1 MVINTFDP
9 HPPKVPGGHAM
20 LRPLAVALSCLFAG
34 FLPAIAWS
42 DPPKEIPGMPDFEQQ
57 RNQMVAIHVK
67 RDGSGDFTEI
77 QEAINSI
84 QDASPEKP
92 YVVYV
97 HDDMLITD
105 LRQLWN
111 VSTRTRVEDPAAIK
125 GQVAAIIPSHWI
137 QIVGVGSPRTI
148 EIVSPKDLPVSVY
161 QFIQVAY
168 PMGNC
173 VLDNFRFI
181 ITGGRYAIHQEAGG
195 SKTHLDYW
203 ATTVYRNIYAEH
215 RGNVGYPE
223 GVWKSV
229 HAQANGTTSGSRMI
243 YLNCEWKANNYCPYY
258 THANMAFDGGNTLI
272 FDGCKMHLDSLNGV
286 RWSDLGSGYR
296 AEVVIRNSD
305 FGYFLVENQI
315 RGLERELTNADNW
328 RDGGALVS
336 GGGNTIMT
344 TIEEEPGTLY
354 FETAKVGEDIRV
366 VGGDAADLIIGGE
379 LKILQVAPDRPG
391 AFWANKRIQQV
402 HPGLG
407 NSRVFTLQHR
417 LANCAAHP
425 KTLVLQVGTERV
437 TVTFAK
443 NYVTADG
450 SAYQWDTEPAVP
462 TQQVIEEI
470 NQASGGRFTCRLGML
485 MRICSF
491 KDCMVSVRNKTAT
504 TFDLGQGLVRDYA
517 AGWSC
522 YRLSQAGERPDA
534 IAAGRVPT
542 FSPTVGSD
550 YDGIQF
556 GKAIFRGTHLGL
568 SGLTA
573 GALVASADNGT
584 FRITTDPKEA
594 IMVALDGQFVQAYA
608 ATGPR

>member
-1 MVINTFDP
+1 
-9 HPPKVPGGHAM
+9 M
-20 LRPLAVALSCLFAG
+20 LRSLATTLSCVFAG
-34 FLPAIAWS
+34 LLPVAALS
-42 DPPKEIPGMPDFEQQ
+42 DPPKETPGMFDFEYQ
-57 RNQMVAIHVK
+57 RNSMVPIHVK
-67 RDGSGDFTEI
+67 RDRSGDFTEI
-77 QEAINSI
+77 QAAINSI

-97 HDDMLITD
+97 HDDVLITD

-243 YLNCEWKANNYCPYY
+243 YINCEWKANNYCPYY
-258 THANMAFDGGNTLI
+258 THANMAFDGGNTLV
-272 FDGCKMHLDSLNGV
+272 FEGCKMHLDTLNGV

-296 AEVVIRNSD
+296 SEVVIRNSD
-305 FGYFLVENQI
+305 FGYLHVDNQI

-344 TIEEEPGTLY
+344 AIEEEPATLY
-354 FETAKVGEDIRV
+354 FAAASVGEDIRV
-366 VGGDAADLIIGGE
+366 VGGGAAEAIIGGE
-379 LKILQVAPDRPG
+379 LKALPATVDRAG

-402 HPGLG
+402 HAGLG

-417 LANCAAHP
+417 LGNCAAQP
-425 KTLVLQVGTERV
+425 KALVLQVGAEQV
-437 TVTFAK
+437 TVTFAR

-450 SAYQWDTEPAVP
+450 SPYQWDTEPVVP
-462 TQQVIEEI
+462 TQQVMEEI
-470 NQASGGRFTCRLGML
+470 NQAAGGRFSCRLGKL
-485 MRICSF
+485 MRIYSF

-522 YRLSQAGERPDA
+522 YRLSQPGERPDA
-534 IAAGRVPT
+534 IAAGRVPIH
-542 FSPTVGSD
+542 SPTACSD

-556 GKAIFRGTHLGL
+556 GKAIFRGSYLGL

-573 GALVASADNGT
+573 GALVAAGDNGT
-584 FRITTDPKEA
+584 FRITTDPNEA
-594 IMVALDGQFVQAYA
+594 IMVALDGQFVQAYS
-608 ATGPR
+608 ATGLR